1 MSRDKLASQI
11 LGIFPL
17 FHRKILKKYK
27 SHELKHTEFLLLNN
41 LRMADGLPMNTYGE
55 KLCIS
60 KPNLT
65 KLVHELV
72 EKDWVKKEKSKE
84 DKRVTLIYITDQGRL
99 FLQEHFR
106 RMKEQVIASTE
117 KLTDDEVD
125 TLLVNFESIHKIFL
139 KLDDMYDE

>member
-1 MSRDKLASQI
+1 M
-11 LGIFPL
+11 
-17 FHRKILKKYK
+17 
-27 SHELKHTEFLLLNN
+27 
-41 LRMADGLPMNTYGE
+41 MADGLPMNVYGE

-72 EKDWVKKEKSKE
+72 DKQWVKKEKSEE
-84 DKRVTLIYITDQGRL
+84 DKRVTRIYLTKRGRE
-99 FLQEHFR
+99 FLEAHYR

-117 KLTDDEVD
+117 KLTDEEVE
-125 TLLVNFESIHKIFL
+125 TLVVNFESIHHIFM

>member
-11 LGIFPL
+11 LGMIPL
-17 FHRKILKKYK
+17 FHRKLLKKYK
-27 SHELKHTEFLLLNN
+27 SNELKRTEFLLLNN
-41 LRMADGLPMNTYGE
+41 LMMADGLPMNTYGE

-72 EKDWVKKEKSKE
+72 DKKWVKKEKSEE
-84 DKRVTLIYITDQGRL
+84 DKRVTRIYITDQGCL
-99 FLQEHFR
+99 LLKENFK

-117 KLTDDEVD
+117 KLTDDEVE
-125 TLLVNFESIHKIFL
+125 TLVVNFESIHKIFL